1 MTGPSDGFHVDID
14 ALRAAVSKLETQRE
28 NLDSLMRKARRG
40 IKPGELVANDQTT
53 SQARKAIEDVAIGHD
68 GSLTMALRRLMDELN
83 EKIGAYEATI
93 NQYQQDD
100 AEAMPNQVPSEDRR
114 A

>member
-1 MTGPSDGFHVDID
+1 
-14 ALRAAVSKLETQRE
+14 
-28 NLDSLMRKARRG
+28 MRKSEQG

-68 GSLTMALRRLMDELN
+68 GSLTTALRGLYDELRG
-83 EKIGAYEATI
+83 KIDTYWATI
-93 NQYQQDD
+93 KQYQQDD
-100 AEAMPNQVPSEDRR
+100 AEAMPNQVPGEDRR